1 MHIPANLYF
10 CGVNMKIEIKYNAS
24 IISLPSAVADVAPRA
39 SKIDLQVITVLFGYA
54 GYFSCFEECIPL
66 IADKLTISTQDVL
79 DSLLFWNENGVII
92 IEGASEFESKMVTGS
107 AQSPSYTGKQVEKFI
122 ERNADARVL
131 FDECQKI
138 LGKDFTKRDYDNLMY
153 LKETYNFSNEY
164 IMLLLYHCVQIGKT
178 NWAYVKKLAAEL
190 YDRGIT
196 TYQAL
201 SDHFKDR
208 ENANSL
214 EYKVRRLF
222 GMGDAEFTPKQREI
236 FEKWVDGKVS
246 FELIKYAYEISVDAG
261 VKASMPYVAKI
272 IENWINNGI
281 KTVSQAKEA
290 QEQYSKR
297 RKSKKSTPT
306 YGDAD
311 EAFEAALA
319 RSYDDEEND
328 D

>member
-1 MHIPANLYF
+1 
-10 CGVNMKIEIKYNAS
+10 MKIEIKYYGS
-24 IISLPSAVADVAPRA
+24 IISLPSAVADAAPRA

-66 IADKLTISTQDVL
+66 IADKLTISSQDVL
-79 DSLLFWNENGVII
+79 DSLLFWAENGVLT
-92 IEGASEFESKMVTGS
+92 IENASDFETKMVGS
-107 AQSPSYTGKQVEKFI
+107 TSSQAPSYTGKQVEKFI
-122 ERNADARVL
+122 ERNSDSREL
-131 FDECQKI
+131 FDECQRI

-164 IMLLLYHCVQIGKT
+164 IMLLLYHCVQIEKT
-178 NWAYVKKLAAEL
+178 NWAYIKKLAGDL

-196 TYQAL
+196 TYQSL

-222 GMGDAEFTPKQREI
+222 GFGDAEFTPKQRGI
-236 FEKWVDGKVS
+236 FEKWVESKVS

-272 IENWINNGI
+272 IENWLSNGI

-297 RKSKKSTPT
+297 QKSKGKPS

-311 EAFEAALA
+311 DFFEAALA

-328 D
+328 DK